1 MGERPQLAVTGGSWP
16 LRLLA
21 ATGTQH
27 SVPSINVRSSLFLAR
42 LYRELRAQTQ
52 ADCASPQAS
61 CRTEQT
67 FSADQDRTGW
77 LTVPELGARS
87 RRRLLDGQSSREP
100 GATAPRG
107 GWCPGG
113 NIDTTP
119 CWVRPRSDHN
129 SRWKLNS
136 DLRGGG
142 TAGNS
147 DGASNGEET
156 REPDERAMPYRTQ
169 ADSLCWQDASA
180 RGLRARKVQ
189 VCSTIFIGSP
199 VVCCPFARC

>member
-27 SVPSINVRSSLFLAR
+27 SVPSINARSSLFLAR
-42 LYRELRAQTQ
+42 PYRELRAQAQ

-61 CRTEQT
+61 CRTEQI
-67 FSADQDRTGW
+67 SPADQDRAGW
-77 LTVPELGARS
+77 HAVPELGAGS
-87 RRRLLDGQSSREP
+87 GRRLLDGRSSREP

-107 GWCPGG
+107 GRCPGG

-119 CWVRPRSDHN
+119 GCVRPRSVHN
-129 SRWKLNS
+129 SRWKLNT

-142 TAGNS
+142 AAGNS
-147 DGASNGEET
+147 DSVSNGEET
-156 REPDERAMPYRTQ
+156 REPDERAMPYRTR
-169 ADSLCWQDASA
+169 ADSL
-180 RGLRARKVQ
+180 
-189 VCSTIFIGSP
+189 
-199 VVCCPFARC
+199 